1 MEGARQLPQ
10 SQQFLVERVVGLVK
24 KAEKA
29 QKAEEA
35 MQLVLPQ

>member
-1 MEGARQLPQ
+1 MAAARQLPQ
-10 SQQFLVERVVGLVK
+10 SQQILVVRVVGLVK

-29 QKAEEA
+29 QKAEES